1 MSNDE
6 NRGDSPA
13 GEAARRSHNR
23 RGSPQRDVAAP
34 AATPVSTEKTGG
46 SRRRPKKKSDPNAA
60 AAETASAGR
69 QIANSTPAAN
79 PQSRGPRRPA
89 QPQQNPAGQTQPK
102 PGGRNPAG
110 NRQRQN
116 PPRSM
121 ERSGSLTQGRP
132 DVRISGDKNAK
143 LKVIPLGGM
152 REIGKNMTVY
162 ECGQDMIVVDCGVA
176 FPGEDQPGIDAVIP
190 DMSYVRQNK
199 DRLRG
204 IFLTHGHEDHIG
216 SLSWLMQ
223 LVDAP
228 IYGGRLTVELVR
240 RKMEERLPGADLDRL
255 HAVNDG
261 SVITAGGIKVE
272 FIHVNHSIP
281 DAFSVAIFTAG
292 GIAVHSGDFKIDY
305 TPIDGGPFNLAR
317 LAEIGSMGVQL
328 LVCESTNIE
337 QQGSSPSERTLASS
351 FESIFDDT
359 EGRIF
364 VASFSS
370 NIYRIQQ
377 VVSAAE
383 RAGRKVALVGRSML
397 NVFDA
402 ASSLGYMQIKPD
414 TLIDISQIDRYDP
427 DRLCIIT
434 TGSQGEPMSALTR
447 MAFSEHRAVEIVA
460 GDTVILSADPIPGN
474 EKSVYRVINEL
485 FKRGAKVIY
494 EQQAEVHVSGH
505 AYVEEIKLYH
515 QLVRPRYF
523 LPGHGEYRHMY
534 LHAQV
539 AHDLG
544 QSWETMLL
552 LNNGDVFECSDSG
565 CGITGFIPAEGILI
579 DGSGVGDIDSIV
591 LRERKML
598 ADEGIIVV
606 SMAIQQGA
614 NQLAARP
621 DIQML
626 GFIFESEAS
635 AIEHDC
641 MNRILSFVKKMEEA
655 KRPLAATIRG
665 NLLRDQLRDLLFT
678 RTRRRPSIII
688 SLIELP

>member
-1 MSNDE
+1 MS
-6 NRGDSPA
+6 
-13 GEAARRSHNR
+13 
-23 RGSPQRDVAAP
+23 
-34 AATPVSTEKTGG
+34 
-46 SRRRPKKKSDPNAA
+46 
-60 AAETASAGR
+60 
-69 QIANSTPAAN
+69 
-79 PQSRGPRRPA
+79 
-89 QPQQNPAGQTQPK
+89 
-102 PGGRNPAG
+102 
-110 NRQRQN
+110 
-116 PPRSM
+116 
-121 ERSGSLTQGRP
+121 QGRP
-132 DVRISGDKNAK
+132 DVLIPTDKNAVI
-143 LKVIPLGGM
+143 KVIPLGGM

-162 ECGQDMIVVDCGVA
+162 ECGNDMIIVDCGVA

-190 DMSYVRQNK
+190 DMTYIRQNMAK
-199 DRLRG
+199 LRG
-204 IFLTHGHEDHIG
+204 VFLTHGHEDHIG
-216 SLSWLMQ
+216 SLPWLTKI
-223 LVDAP
+223 VNVP
-228 IYGGRLTVELVR
+228 IYAGRLPIELVR
-240 RKMEERLPGADLDRL
+240 RKLDERAGGANLDML
-255 HAVNDG
+255 HAVDDG
-261 SVITAGGIKVE
+261 TVIQAGNMKVE

-281 DAFSVAIFTAG
+281 DAFSLAIFTAA
-292 GIAVHSGDFKIDY
+292 GIVVHSGDFKVDY
-305 TPIDGGPFNLAR
+305 TPIDGGPINLPR

-337 QQGSSPSERTLASS
+337 QEGSSPSERTLASS

-377 VVSAAE
+377 IVTAAE
-383 RAGRKVALVGRSML
+383 RSGRKVALVGRSML

-402 ASSLGYMQIKPD
+402 ASSLGYMQMKPD

-427 DRLCIIT
+427 ERLCIIT

-447 MAFSEHRAVEIVA
+447 MAFSEHRSIEIVA

-494 EQQAEVHVSGH
+494 EGLAEIHVSGH
-505 AYVEEIKLYH
+505 AYREEIKLYH

-534 LHAQV
+534 IHAQV

-544 QSWETMLL
+544 QSWDTMML

-565 CGITGFIPAEGILI
+565 CGITGFMPAEGIMI

-598 ADEGIIVV
+598 ADEGVIVV
-606 SMAIQQGA
+606 AMAIQQGE
-614 NQLAARP
+614 NRLAANP
-621 DIQML
+621 DIQMY
-626 GFIFESEAS
+626 GFIFETEVA
-635 AIEHDC
+635 AIEREC
-641 MNRILSFVKKMEEA
+641 MNRILTFVRKMEDA
-655 KRPLAATIRG
+655 KKPLAASIRS
-665 NLLRDQLRDLLFT
+665 NLLRDQLRDLLYT
-678 RTRRRPSIII
+678 RTRRRPTIII